1 MNDETA
7 AALKAVIEKATELH
21 DTANDPQEDR
31 CDELVEWIEQT
42 FSENDAN
49 SDKTFSASIF
59 RLPR

>member
-42 FSENDAN
+42 LLAN
-49 SDKTFSASIF
+49 NT
-59 RLPR
+59 